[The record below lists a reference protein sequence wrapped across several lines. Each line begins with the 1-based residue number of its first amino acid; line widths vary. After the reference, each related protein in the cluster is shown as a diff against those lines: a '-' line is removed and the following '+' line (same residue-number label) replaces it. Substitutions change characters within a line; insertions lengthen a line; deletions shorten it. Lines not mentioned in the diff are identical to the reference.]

1 MVRTVGFGFNLG
13 CSMEAT
19 YWLNYENL
27 LSETRD
33 EGKAVPGGKFNPALG
48 AGNIPLGGRQA

>member
-1 MVRTVGFGFNLG
+1 MVRTGAFGFNLG
-13 CSMEAT
+13 CSMNEV

-33 EGKAVPGGKFNPALG
+33 EGKAVPGGTFNPALG
-48 AGNIPLGGRQA
+48 PAIFP